1 MNQKDEILTVPEVAQ
16 FLKMS
21 NAKIYYL
28 VAKRKIPQIKVDRNV
43 RIRLSELEKWLETR
57 RLSLRAESKENIIP
71 FIHACAGR
79 WWWFL

>member
-28 VAKRKIPQIKVDRNV
+28 VAKRKIPHIKVDRNV
-43 RIRLSELEKWLETR
+43 RIRLSELEKWLENQSVKT
-57 RLSLRAESKENIIP
+57 L
-71 FIHACAGR
+71 G
-79 WWWFL
+79 